1 MNTKLFVWLTC
12 HGHVARVHV
21 EVARDGGLDLVEELA
36 ELGASGASS
45 IADRSLTGAMNLQ
58 YGEV

>member
-1 MNTKLFVWLTC
+1 VNTKLFVWLTC

-36 ELGASGASS
+36 ELGGAGGAGS
-45 IADRSLTGAMNLQ
+45 ICR
-58 YGEV
+58 